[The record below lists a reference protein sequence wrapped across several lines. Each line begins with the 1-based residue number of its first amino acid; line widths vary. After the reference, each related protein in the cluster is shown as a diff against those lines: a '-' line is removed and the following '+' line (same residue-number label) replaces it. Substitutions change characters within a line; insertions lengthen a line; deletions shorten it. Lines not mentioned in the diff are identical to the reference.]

1 MKSNNVEKSDKDY
14 TLAEKGFRRKKKPK
28 FDWAGGLEE
37 FRDEYTSVELQEKA
51 PDWIVES
58 VLGKP
63 TKKQKEPAKVL
74 K

>member
-1 MKSNNVEKSDKDY
+1 MKSKI
-14 TLAEKGFRRKKKPK
+14 AEKCSQLPPK

-51 PDWIVES
+51 LDWIVES
-58 VLGKP
+58 ALSKP
-63 TKKQKEPAKVL
+63 TQKRKEPAEVL